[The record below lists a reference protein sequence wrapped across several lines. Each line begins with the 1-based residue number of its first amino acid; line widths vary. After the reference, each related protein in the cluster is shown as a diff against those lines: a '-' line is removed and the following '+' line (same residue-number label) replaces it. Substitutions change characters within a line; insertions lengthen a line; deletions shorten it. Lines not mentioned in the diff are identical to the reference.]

1 MIKQIVFLLSLLLVF
16 VGSVHAQQDPLL
28 THFIFNK
35 MSFNPG
41 STGIDEGFS
50 ATAIY
55 RNQWGGIPGAPNTSI
70 LNLEGNINRFFPGGV
85 GINFYH
91 DAIGYSRQNNV
102 LLNYS
107 YPLEIGS
114 HILGIG
120 IGIGMQSFGMKPSW
134 ITPDQSSAGL
144 ADKSLPIG
152 FNSAGLDLNFGLYF
166 KSANG
171 FYVGLSSTH
180 LNAASIKQGEATGS
194 YNVSRH
200 GYLMGGYKTNPIG
213 PGYIDAQILLRSD
226 LKNQQSFDF
235 NARYMLTPYKT
246 YGGITY
252 RTSDCIAVMLGMNP
266 YTNLTIGYS
275 YDLTLS
281 KLSGASRGSHEV
293 LIKYIYFL
301 PVPPPTVTRNPRWL

>member
-1 MIKQIVFLLSLLLVF
+1 MIKQIIFLLSLLLVF

-41 STGIDEGFS
+41 STGIEDGFS

-114 HILGIG
+114 HILGI
-120 IGIGMQSFGMKPSW
+120 
-134 ITPDQSSAGL
+134 
-144 ADKSLPIG
+144 
-152 FNSAGLDLNFGLYF
+152 
-166 KSANG
+166 
-171 FYVGLSSTH
+171 
-180 LNAASIKQGEATGS
+180 
-194 YNVSRH
+194 
-200 GYLMGGYKTNPIG
+200 
-213 PGYIDAQILLRSD
+213 
-226 LKNQQSFDF
+226 
-235 NARYMLTPYKT
+235 
-246 YGGITY
+246 
-252 RTSDCIAVMLGMNP
+252 
-266 YTNLTIGYS
+266 
-275 YDLTLS
+275 
-281 KLSGASRGSHEV
+281 
-293 LIKYIYFL
+293 
-301 PVPPPTVTRNPRWL
+301 